1 MNPRLGV
8 LALALLSLPAHG
20 AAQSQTDVL
29 LYGSLVDYQGSR
41 VKRDGLVAGGYG
53 SWGTGYRH
61 LLELGGSWTHI
72 RFRGTGDL
80 DQLDVTAAYNFYSTR
95 ASVRGGG
102 HLVQATDP
110 LTDGSLIVFGGGD
123 VYDVGRWSLG
133 VHGAWSHY
141 PNFDGGLDVGQ
152 LAPTGGLTIR
162 TSDPQTTIGLTAR
175 GYFIRLS
182 EPAGM
187 DQRDFSSGELAAS
200 LTKGRFRISGYGWL
214 GEQAFAVRESG
225 FTVFNLSEI
234 HKGGFGG
241 GFRWVTT
248 QNSAL
253 SAGYYV
259 ERFEDLGYPDTATAR
274 TFTLS
279 FGYTF

>member
-1 MNPRLGV
+1 MNRRLGI
-8 LALALLSLPAHG
+8 LALALLLLPVPATS
-20 AAQSQTDVL
+20 QSQTDLL

-41 VKRDGLVAGGYG
+41 LKRDGFVAGGYG

-61 LLELGGSWTHI
+61 LVELGGSWTHL
-72 RFRGTGDL
+72 RFRGAQDL
-80 DQLDVTAAYNFYSTR
+80 DQLDATAAYNFYSTR
-95 ASVRGGG
+95 ASVRIGG

-110 LTDGSLIVFGGGD
+110 LTDGGLIVFGGGD
-123 VYDVGRWSLG
+123 VYEVGRWSLG

-141 PNFDGGLDVGQ
+141 PDFDRGLDVGQ

-162 TSDPQTTIGLTAR
+162 TGDPETTIGVTAR

-187 DQRDFSSGELAAS
+187 DQRDFGSGELAAS
-200 LTKGRFRISGYGWL
+200 LTHGRFRLSGYGWL
-214 GEQAFAVRESG
+214 GEQAFAVREAG

-241 GFRWVTT
+241 GVRWVTT
-248 QNSAL
+248 PSSAL
-253 SAGYYV
+253 SAGLYV

-274 TFTLS
+274 TFLLS